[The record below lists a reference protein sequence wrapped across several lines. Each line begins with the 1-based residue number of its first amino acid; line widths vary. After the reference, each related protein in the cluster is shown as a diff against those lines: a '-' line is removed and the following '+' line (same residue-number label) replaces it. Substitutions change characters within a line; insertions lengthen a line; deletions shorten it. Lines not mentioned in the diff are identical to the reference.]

1 MCIFCQT
8 YITGMITKKVH
19 EIETYQ
25 IDDATDE
32 IEEKIKQTWFVIT
45 MCTFLSIASGFVLF
59 ISYVIPTPEDN
70 DFIWCFK
77 LVNLYVPQ
85 WETFIV
91 CCLMKPA
98 VFGLTYVGVSIP
110 AFAVFYY
117 HGHIQLQKLMFK
129 HALQNINLNCSD
141 LTSTSYQQEVNTRL
155 VRCARSYIFMFK

>member
-32 IEEKIKQTWFVIT
+32 IEEKIKQTWCVIT

-155 VRCARSYIFMFK
+155 VRCVRSYIFMFK